1 MSFGAEYLQ
10 AGQINPIYFKKLIC
24 FFKTLCICLYL
35 HDCRYL
41 AEVRCVNTDSIH
53 IVCSTNC
60 VHCTVTNSTYSQCS
74 HASNA
79 TATSQTTEYLPNSDE
94 PSRTEYSFTDD
105 ESETGY
111 SFVSDEPYTS
121 EKLSRL
127 RSGYR
132 FLSVPS
138 VAVNFNFNS
147 QQVCKHY
154 FRRCVA
160 RSICSNI
167 LLLLLL
173 RTFI

>member
-1 MSFGAEYLQ
+1 
-10 AGQINPIYFKKLIC
+10 
-24 FFKTLCICLYL
+24 
-35 HDCRYL
+35 
-41 AEVRCVNTDSIH
+41 VRCVNTDSIH

-74 HASNA
+74 QASNA
-79 TATSQTTEYLPNSDE
+79 TATSQTTEYLPSSDE
-94 PSRTEYSFTDD
+94 PSRTEYSFTGD

-154 FRRCVA
+154 FRHCVA

-167 LLLLLL
+167 GADFRGALVA
-173 RTFI
+173 TAPGKNS